1 MWILLV
7 PLIKGV
13 WAAISRLTLDSE
25 ILAQVTNEVIYVLI
39 LGTKERQELVTRLR
53 LGSCVQGPCVSSVLL
68 GTGKH

>member
-1 MWILLV
+1 LLWILLV

-39 LGTKERQELVTRLR
+39 LGTKERQELVTRL
-53 LGSCVQGPCVSSVLL
+53 
-68 GTGKH
+68 